1 MVFFE
6 MKAILSQSLKL
17 KANPYPYF
25 EDQFGSFDIPH
36 LVLCTHCFCALP
48 ALLQCLLSTHCH
60 TIEWSTAF
68 RFLPKVC
75 LCELQTEEQKYSVR
89 KLEKKIKSNPAVVN
103 KQFFRQE
110 TICAFIGF
118 LSLFIA
124 STNLE
129 LRKSC
134 LLTLAKAVL
143 LQPPAK
149 LVPQAFWLE
158 EITARGTLK
167 WNSLGKSNNI
177 NQTLFIWSIQKQR
190 LKIAAILLMRA
201 GIQAHLYKF
210 CIKRLSET
218 K

>member
-1 MVFFE
+1 
-6 MKAILSQSLKL
+6 MKAILSQSRIL
-17 KANPYPYF
+17 KAHPFPYIV
-25 EDQFGSFDIPH
+25 DQIGSFDIPH
-36 LVLCTHCFCALP
+36 LVLCTHCFCAL
-48 ALLQCLLSTHCH
+48 LQCLLSTHCH
-60 TIEWSTAF
+60 TIEWSSAF

-89 KLEKKIKSNPAVVN
+89 KLEKKRIKSNPAVVN

-177 NQTLFIWSIQKQR
+177 NQTFLIWSIQKQR

-201 GIQAHLYKF
+201 GIQAHHYKF
-210 CIKRLSET
+210 CFKHLSET